1 MHGSVRPGTIH
12 RMDAP
17 ESGCSVRAV
26 CGVVAEDPSGDVLLL
41 RRAGEGTWGLPGG
54 GVHPGETWAQAALR
68 ECMEETGWEVELRGL
83 LGIYSDP
90 ATQTYRYPDGRMVQF
105 FGVVFL
111 ATALRRSGIP
121 DGEASAVEFFAL
133 DDLPEPL
140 FEPDR
145 PVLEDARAPPGGP
158 VLG

>member
-1 MHGSVRPGTIH
+1 VEASEP
-12 RMDAP
+12 
-17 ESGCSVRAV
+17 GCSVRAV
-26 CGVVAEDPSGDVLLL
+26 CGVVAEDFAGNVLLL

-54 GVHPGETWAQAALR
+54 GVDPGETWAQAALR
-68 ECMEETGWEVELRGL
+68 ECLEETGWEVELRGL

-90 ATQTYRYPDGRMVQF
+90 ASQTYRDPNGRAVQF

-121 DGEASAVEFFAL
+121 DGEASALGFFAL

-145 PVLEDARAPPGGP
+145 PVLEDARNAVGRPF
-158 VLG
+158 LR